1 MLWHPRLSLFSRLT
15 AAILALAAFHSSAAI
30 DARLLRYPDVS
41 GTQITFV
48 YAGDIWVVPK
58 TGGTANRLS
67 SPRGEES
74 VPRFSP
80 DGSRVAFTA
89 SYDGNTEAYVVP
101 TTGGP
106 VERLT
111 LHPAPDVV
119 SDWFPDGSAVLV
131 ASRMESETG
140 KYSQFFRVPL
150 TGGIPVRLP
159 VPFGE
164 IGAVSPDGSWLA
176 YTPRTVHSRTWKR
189 HRGGTAPDIWL
200 FNLQTWESRN
210 LTDHAAADEFPM
222 WHGRKLYFLSDRG
235 PNQRQNLWVHDLDNG
250 SFRQVTQF
258 DEYDVH
264 TPAIGPEEIV
274 FEAGG
279 RIHLLNLADET
290 HRPVRIEVI
299 TDLAT
304 LRPRNENVASLVR
317 TVTPSPSGRRVVIES
332 RGELFSAPARHGA
345 IVNLTRSPGVAERF
359 PSWSPDGKHLA
370 YVTDRPG
377 EYQLALRPADG
388 GEETILTTFADGY
401 RYQPFWS
408 PDSRKLAF
416 VDHAFELQVYDLDRK
431 QTTIVDSLRWV
442 FHQDLLGFRVSW
454 SSDSRWLAYSRALDH
469 SQTAIILHDLQT
481 LERHQVTSGFYQ
493 DSQPT
498 FDPEGKYLF
507 YLTSRQLN
515 PIYDDLQNTWIYPNT
530 VRIAAVPLRRDVP
543 SPLKTR
549 NDAEGDDAEEKQAK
563 KDSDGKSEAAKKPA
577 TEVAIKA
584 DPSPVPSDKTTDAKP
599 ATAETASKT
608 SEHDKPAPV
617 EIHLAEFERRSVLLP
632 PRAGQYDSLTATKG
646 RILYL
651 RRPNKGSPE
660 ESSALMFYDLKERE
674 EKTVLAEASAFT
686 LTADGKKILVQRKR
700 DWTFVNVAPDQ
711 KFENPIA
718 TSDLETTVDP
728 VEEWRQIFADA
739 WRFNRDYFY
748 DPSMHGLDWKR
759 VRDQYAALLPHA
771 VTRWDVNFLIGELI
785 GELNASHTYRN
796 GGDLES
802 APQRPVGLLGV
813 DWSLEQ
819 GAFRVSRILRG
830 APWDTEV
837 RSPLDEP
844 GLQVAE
850 GTFVLAVNGRTL
862 DPARTPWE
870 PFAGLAG
877 KTVRLTL
884 NDKPSLD
891 GSRQVVVQ
899 TLTGSEEQRLR
910 HLAWVESNR
919 QRVAEA
925 TDGKVGYI
933 YVPDTTTYGQTE
945 LFRQFRA
952 QFHRAGL
959 VIDERFNS
967 GGQLGDR
974 FLELLGRKTFTHLAF
989 RHGLDQPWP
998 PVGHTGPQVMLINE
1012 WSGSGGDAFPWFFK
1026 TAGRGPIIGRRTW
1039 GGLIGPAIAHE
1050 FIDGGSLV
1058 VPPCRLY
1065 GPDGKWFAEG
1075 HGVEPDIDVP
1085 ENPTSLARGID
1096 VQLERAITE
1105 ALRLLRE
1112 NPVTPTPRP
1121 AFEYR
1126 GWPK

>member
-1 MLWHPRLSLFSRLT
+1 MASNLPLLCRLT
-15 AAILALAAFHSSAAI
+15 ATVLATAAWPATAAV

-41 GTQITFV
+41 AAHITFV
-48 YAGDIWVVPK
+48 YAGDIWVVPR
-58 TGGTANRLS
+58 TGGTASRVS

-80 DGSRVAFTA
+80 DGSRIAFTA
-89 SYDGNTEAYVVP
+89 SYDGNPDVYVVP
-101 TTGGP
+101 TAGGP

-111 LHPAPDVV
+111 FHPAADAV
-119 SDWFPDGSAVLV
+119 SDWLPDGSGVLV
-131 ASRMESETG
+131 ASRLESETG

-150 TGGIPVRLP
+150 TGGMPARLP

-164 IGAVSPDGSWLA
+164 IGAVSPDGTWLA
-176 YTPRTVHSRTWKR
+176 YTPRTMHDDTWKR

-210 LTDHAAADEFPM
+210 LTGNPAADEFPM

-235 PNQRQNLWVHDLDNG
+235 PSQRQNLWAHDLDDG

-258 DEYDVH
+258 SDFDVH
-264 TPAIGPEEIV
+264 TPAIGPGHIV
-274 FEAGG
+274 FQAGD
-279 RIHLLNLADET
+279 RLHLLSLEDET
-290 HRPVRIEVI
+290 HQPVPIEVV

-304 LRPRNENVASLVR
+304 LRPRKENVAGLIEK
-317 TVTPSPSGRRVVIES
+317 VTPSPSGRRVVIEA

-359 PSWSPDGKHLA
+359 PAWSPDGRQLA
-370 YVTDRPG
+370 YVTDHQG

-388 GEETILTTFADGY
+388 GEETILTTFPDGY

-416 VDHAFELQVYDLDRK
+416 VDHALQLQVHDLDRK
-431 QTTIVDSLRWV
+431 QTLVVDQLRWMY
-442 FHQDLLGFRVSW
+442 HANLLGFRPAW
-454 SSDSRWLAYSRALDH
+454 SPDGRWLAYTRALDH
-469 SQTAIILHDLQT
+469 HQTAIFLHDSQT
-481 LERHQVTSGFYQ
+481 QERHQVTSGVYE
-493 DSQPT
+493 DSAPS

-507 YLTSRQLN
+507 HLTSRHLN
-515 PIYDDLQNTWIYPNT
+515 PTYDDLQNTWIYANT
-530 VRIAAVPLRRDVP
+530 LRIAAVPLRRDVP

-549 NDAEGDDAEEKQAK
+549 NDEEGDDAEEKPASKEQGGKAEPASQPAAESETRPEPAK
-563 KDSDGKSEAAKKPA
+563 SPEGKPA
-577 TEVAIKA
+577 ATDTKA
-584 DPSPVPSDKTTDAKP
+584 
-599 ATAETASKT
+599 AEKN
-608 SEHDKPAPV
+608 KPAPV
-617 EIHLAEFERRSVLLP
+617 EIHLTDFERRSVLLP
-632 PRAGQYDSLTATKG
+632 PRAGQYHALTAAKG
-646 RILYL
+646 RVLYL

-660 ESSALMFYDLKERE
+660 DQSSLVFYDLKERE
-674 EKTVLAEASAFT
+674 EKTVLTDVAAFT

-700 DWTFVNVAPDQ
+700 EWAFVNVAADQ
-711 KFENPIA
+711 KFENPIPTA
-718 TSDLETTVDP
+718 DLEMTVDP
-728 VEEWRQIFADA
+728 VQEWRQIFTDA

-748 DPSMHGLDWKR
+748 DPGMHGLDWKR

-771 VTRWDVNFLIGELI
+771 VTRWDVNFLIGEMI
-785 GELNASHTYRN
+785 GELNASHTYRG
-796 GGDLES
+796 GGDLEP

-813 DWSLEQ
+813 NWTLEQ
-819 GAFRVSRILRG
+819 GAFRVARILRG

-850 GTFVLAVNGRTL
+850 GTFVLAVNGTPL

-884 NDKPSLD
+884 NDKPSLE
-891 GSRQVVVQ
+891 GSRTVVVQ
-899 TLTGSEEQRLR
+899 TLTGFDEQRLR

-919 QRVAEA
+919 RRVAEA

-933 YVPDTTTYGQTE
+933 YVPDTTTHGQTE

-952 QFHRAGL
+952 QFDRAGL

-974 FLELLGRKTFTHLAF
+974 FLELLDRRTFTHLAY
-989 RHGLDQPWP
+989 RHGRDEQWP
-998 PVGHTGPQVMLINE
+998 PVGHSGPQVMLINE
-1012 WSGSGGDAFPWFFK
+1012 WSGSGGDAFPWFFR

-1039 GGLIGPAIAHE
+1039 GGLIGPAMGHRL
-1050 FIDGGSLV
+1050 IDGGVVV
-1058 VPPCRLY
+1058 VPPGRLY
-1065 GPDGKWFAEG
+1065 GPDGRWFAEG
-1075 HGVEPDIDVP
+1075 HGVEPDIDIP
-1085 ENPTSLARGID
+1085 ENPTSLARGTD
-1096 VQLERAITE
+1096 VQLERAIEE

-1112 NPVTPTPRP
+1112 KPPAPAPRP

-1126 GWPK
+1126 GWPR

>member
-1 MLWHPRLSLFSRLT
+1 MHPSLSLLCRLT
-15 AAILALAAFHSSAAI
+15 ALIVTIAAWPSMAGV

-41 GTQITFV
+41 STHITFV
-48 YAGDIWVVPK
+48 YAGDIWVAPK

-80 DGSRVAFTA
+80 DGSRIAFTA
-89 SYDGNTEAYVVP
+89 AYDGNPDAYVVP
-101 TTGGP
+101 TAGGP

-111 LHPAPDVV
+111 FHPAADVV
-119 SDWFPDGSAVLV
+119 SDWLPDGSAVLV

-140 KYSQFFRVPL
+140 KYSQFFQVPL
-150 TGGIPVRLP
+150 TGGMPVKLPIPY
-159 VPFGE
+159 GE
-164 IGAVSPDGSWLA
+164 IGAVSPDGTWLA
-176 YTPRTVHSRTWKR
+176 YTPRTVHHRTWKR

-200 FNLQTWESRN
+200 FNLRTWESRN
-210 LTDHAAADEFPM
+210 LTDNAAADEFPM

-235 PNQRQNLWVHDLDNG
+235 SNQRQNLWVHDIDNG

-258 DEYDVH
+258 DDFDIH
-264 TPAIGPEEIV
+264 TPAIGPKDIV
-274 FEAGG
+274 FQAGG
-279 RIHLLNLADET
+279 RLHLLNLEDQT
-290 HRPVRIEVI
+290 HKPVPIEVV

-304 LRPRNENVASLVR
+304 LRPKNENVVALIQN
-317 TVTPSPSGRRVVIES
+317 VTPSPSGRRVVIEA
-332 RGELFSAPARHGA
+332 RGELFSAPARNGA
-345 IVNLTRSPGVAERF
+345 VLNLTRSPGVAERF
-359 PSWSPDGKHLA
+359 PAWSPDGKHLA

-377 EYQLALRPADG
+377 EYQLAIRPADG
-388 GEETILTTFADGY
+388 GEETLLTSFADGY

-416 VDHAFELQVYDLDRK
+416 VDHAFQLQVYDLDRK
-431 QTTIVDSLRWV
+431 QTTVVDSLRWV

-454 SSDSRWLAYSRALDH
+454 SPDSRWLAYSRELDH
-469 SQTAIILHDLQT
+469 SQTAIVLHDSQT
-481 LERHQVTSGFYQ
+481 LERHQVTSGYYQ

-498 FDPEGKYLF
+498 FDPQGQYLF
-507 YLTSRQLN
+507 YLTSRQLS
-515 PIYDDLQNTWIYPNT
+515 PTYDDLQNTWIYANT

-549 NDAEGDDAEEKQAK
+549 NDAEGDDAEAK
-563 KDSDGKSEAAKKPA
+563 PAKNDQDGTSDAAKKPA
-577 TEVAIKA
+577 TDAEARTDTTSASRDTTQDGKPASA
-584 DPSPVPSDKTTDAKP
+584 DPAGKGMEK
-599 ATAETASKT
+599 
-608 SEHDKPAPV
+608 DKPAPV
-617 EIHLAEFERRSVLLP
+617 EIHLADFERRSVLLP
-632 PRAGQYDSLTATKG
+632 PRAGQYEGLTAAKG

-651 RRPNKGSPE
+651 RQPNKGSPE
-660 ESSALMFYDLKERE
+660 ETSTLLFYDLKERE
-674 EKTVLAEASAFT
+674 EKTVLTNASRFT
-686 LTADGKKILVQRKR
+686 LTTDGKKILVQRKR
-700 DWTFVNVAPDQ
+700 DWTFVNVAADQ

-718 TSDLETTVDP
+718 TADLEMTVDP
-728 VEEWRQIFADA
+728 VQEWRQIFADA

-785 GELNASHTYRN
+785 GELNASHTYRG
-796 GGDLES
+796 GGDLE
-802 APQRPVGLLGV
+802 ATPQRSVGLLGA

-819 GAFRVSRILRG
+819 GAFRLAKILRG

-844 GLQVAE
+844 GLQVGE
-850 GTFVLAVNGRTL
+850 GTFVLAVNGRAL

-884 NDKPSLD
+884 NDKPSLT
-891 GSRQVVVQ
+891 GSRDVMVQ
-899 TLTGSEEQRLR
+899 PLTGSEEQRLR

-919 QRVAEA
+919 RRVADA

-945 LFRQFRA
+945 LLRQFRA
-952 QFHRAGL
+952 QFDRAGL

-967 GGQLGDR
+967 GGQLADR
-974 FLELLGRKTFTHLAF
+974 FLELLDRRTFTLLAH
-989 RHGLDQPWP
+989 RHGPDRQHPA
-998 PVGHTGPQVMLINE
+998 VGHSGPQVMLINE

-1039 GGLIGPAIAHE
+1039 GGLIGPAISHE

-1075 HGVEPDIDVP
+1075 HGVDPDIDVA
-1085 ENPTSLARGID
+1085 EDPTSLARGTD
-1096 VQLERAITE
+1096 VQLERAIEE

-1112 NPVTPTPRP
+1112 KPITPTPRP